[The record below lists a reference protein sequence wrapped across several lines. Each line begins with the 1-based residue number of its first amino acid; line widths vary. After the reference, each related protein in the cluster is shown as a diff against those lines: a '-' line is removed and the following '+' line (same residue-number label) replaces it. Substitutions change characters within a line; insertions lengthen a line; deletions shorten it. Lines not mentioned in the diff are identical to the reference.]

1 MGNGRTLPPP
11 LQPCTHAHARQ
22 RGEAPGD
29 STPSCSCG
37 LQQTRERQACF
48 LMPRPPNLGL
58 SRQFLHCP
66 QSPRTHPAQLPHRAV
81 RAFLLA
87 CSSLSAMALPRFGL
101 DCSRMQQSTA
111 PQNSSHSCLSLFA
124 GFGGGLASAGVGSS
138 GVLTVRLV
146 IVADVGNLH
155 LRSRQDCLRMPC
167 PPNLGLSRQLRHFPQ
182 SSRPHASQWPQAT
195 VRLRFFCEHCRW
207 ATRLDGAGLY
217 GPELGAA
224 GEGRPRLSPRAVIST
239 AKGVLS
245 AVIATGTATFGAP
258 SGCRTKCC
266 LRTAVRFVRT
276 MSKPNSAFFG
286 EIMTAERADSIKTA
300 EKRETP

>member
-1 MGNGRTLPPP
+1 MWGGGGMVGACPPP
-11 LQPCTHAHARQ
+11 PSLALDPRARE
-22 RGEAPGD
+22 RKGESNPPGD
-29 STPSCSCG
+29 STPSSCG

-58 SRQFLHCP
+58 SRQFLHSP
-66 QSPRTHPAQLPHRAV
+66 QSPRTQPVQLPHRAV
-81 RAFLLA
+81 RVFLLA
-87 CSSLSAMALPRFGL
+87 WSALSAMVLPRFGL

-138 GVLTVRLV
+138 GVLTVRVV

-167 PPNLGLSRQLRHFPQ
+167 PPNLGLSRQLRQVPQ

-195 VRLRFFCEHCRW
+195 VRLRFFCVHCCW
-207 ATRLDGAGLY
+207 AAGLDGAGLF
-217 GPELGAA
+217 GPELGTA

-239 AKGVLS
+239 AKGVRS
-245 AVIATGTATFGAP
+245 AVMSARRRNK
-258 SGCRTKCC
+258 RTEQGRTS
-266 LRTAVRFVRT
+266 LFARTAVASCRRHRRRVLPKMDR
-276 MSKPNSAFFG
+276 
-286 EIMTAERADSIKTA
+286 
-300 EKRETP
+300 

>member
-224 GEGRPRLSPRAVIST
+224 GEGRPRLSPRAVMST

-245 AVIATGTATFGAP
+245 AVMATGTATFGAP
-258 SGCRTKCC
+258 SGCRTN
-266 LRTAVRFVRT
+266 L
-276 MSKPNSAFFG
+276 PNG
-286 EIMTAERADSIKTA
+286 CRL
-300 EKRETP
+300 